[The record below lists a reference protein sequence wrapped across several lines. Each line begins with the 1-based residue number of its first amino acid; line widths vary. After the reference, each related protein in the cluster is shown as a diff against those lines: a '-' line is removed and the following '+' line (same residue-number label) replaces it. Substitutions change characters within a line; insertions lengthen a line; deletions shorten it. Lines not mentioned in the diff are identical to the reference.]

1 MASDSSVNRTKSVF
15 KVRAHLMI
23 NPRLPP
29 RAIYLPWGGGA
40 RKKERSPLRGLQL
53 LPLYLRVG
61 CLGDEVDR
69 HPVQHILGL
78 RISKR
83 GHIIWEAL
91 TLQQALHLLHDKWT
105 RDSAG
110 QSLEKEKEVNP
121 MRLLFTPA
129 FFTGSTTH
137 MLSRVYFLT
146 LQKGIV

>member
-1 MASDSSVNRTKSVF
+1 MASDSSVNKDKISIQSPGPSDN
-15 KVRAHLMI
+15 KAHAPAHL
-23 NPRLPP
+23 PP
-29 RAIYLPWGGGA
+29 SGWGGGQW
-40 RKKERSPLRGLQL
+40 KKERSPSCGLQL
-53 LPLYLRVG
+53 LPLYLHVG

-91 TLQQALHLLHDKWT
+91 ALQQALHLLHDKGT

-110 QSLEKEKEVNP
+110 QSWEKEKEVNQ
-121 MRLLFTPA
+121 RLLFTRA

-137 MLSRVYFLT
+137 MLSLVYFLT

>member
-1 MASDSSVNRTKSVF
+1 MTTVLTRTKSVF
-15 KVRAHLMI
+15 RVRAHLI
-23 NPRLPP
+23 TKPRLPP
-29 RAIYLPWGGGA
+29 RAIYLPRGGGQW
-40 RKKERSPLRGLQL
+40 KKERSPLCGLQL
-53 LPLYLRVG
+53 LPQYLHVG

-91 TLQQALHLLHDKWT
+91 ALQQALHLLHDKWT

-110 QSLEKEKEVNP
+110 QSLEKEKEVNQ
-121 MRLLFTPA
+121 MRLLLTPA

-137 MLSRVYFLT
+137 MLSLVYFLT